1 MQDVRSSLLQYSIYT
16 KISVSLIFQ
25 SFLWSP
31 VATVFVTVEGVSF
44 NGDDGFMMLVEP
56 LNHFL
61 RQLSQ
66 KNLEVIIQST
76 FAFFSNEHV
85 SGSTK
90 EACKGDKKFG
100 SFGSSLP
107 YVWGFEDLAGL
118 WKIWY
123 ISYIAVLCFP
133 RLLLQVFFYSSLWE
147 QLHSQT

>member
-1 MQDVRSSLLQYSIYT
+1 M
-16 KISVSLIFQ
+16 
-25 SFLWSP
+25 
-31 VATVFVTVEGVSF
+31 TVEGVSF

-61 RQLSQ
+61 RKLSQ

-107 YVWGFEDLAGL
+107 YV
-118 WKIWY
+118 
-123 ISYIAVLCFP
+123 
-133 RLLLQVFFYSSLWE
+133 
-147 QLHSQT
+147 